1 MSVIVSPITNHANR
15 TTSHRTGWG
24 RMWANCLDSK
34 LSFNSD
40 WSKENIV
47 YFEHGMEFN
56 ENSKGVNVFLKEP
69 KSWDKLAE
77 KAKMFEQFEGKLYSL
92 DIDCPDYG
100 ARLKSRVRDHST
112 QAYKDLDFDKISE
125 VCSNAETLRQ
135 KDLKKSGIVLGDSH
149 ALSAWR
155 TDAYLCTNDGQTL
168 NGAINRGFD
177 SWTKRFTLDSDCKP
191 FFLRTYFGNIDI
203 RHHVCR
209 LATTPEDQKELTLD
223 LVRRYVAELQS
234 WQQRNDVEL
243 IEVVA
248 SLPIENESR
257 KLPKTGYFK
266 GQPFWGTWLERHYA
280 HMIFDDALRSAC
292 QANGF
297 SFIEWPEE
305 FINENDEL
313 DFCFMEKPRSVHIS
327 PEHYMW
333 EI

>member
-1 MSVIVSPITNHANR
+1 MSVVVSPITNHANR

-24 RMWANCLDSK
+24 RMWAKCLDSK
-34 LSFNSD
+34 LSFNND

-56 ENSKGVNVFLKEP
+56 EKSKGVNVFLKEP

-77 KAKMFEQFEGKLYSL
+77 KARMFESFEGKLVSL

-112 QAYKDLDFDKISE
+112 QAFKNLDFDKISE
-125 VCSNAETLRQ
+125 ACSRAETIRQ
-135 KDLKKSGIVLGDSH
+135 EDLKKNGIVLGDSH

-155 TDAYLCTNDGQTL
+155 ADAYLSRNDGQTL

-177 SWTKRFTLDSDCKP
+177 SWTSRFMHDRSTKP
-191 FFLRTYFGNIDI
+191 LFLRTYFGNIDI
-203 RHHVCR
+203 RHHICR
-209 LATTPEDQKELTLD
+209 LATDSQDQRELTMD
-223 LVRRYVAELQS
+223 LVKRYVAELQS
-234 WQQRNDVEL
+234 WQERNAVEC

-266 GQPFWGTWLERHYA
+266 GKPFWGTWEERDSVHKVFNEALNLE
-280 HMIFDDALRSAC
+280 C
-292 QANGF
+292 QKNGF
-297 SFIEWPEE
+297 SFITWPDN
-305 FINENDEL
+305 FTNEAGEL
-313 DFCFMEKPRSVHIS
+313 DFRYMEKPRSVHVS